1 MDGLLRRQGPLPS
14 PFVRATAQRSCLVG
28 RNKISLTSTSSGW
41 LMAKSTILAKESAG
55 TATLLYTI
63 TLRGMEML
71 REV

>member
-1 MDGLLRRQGPLPS
+1 
-14 PFVRATAQRSCLVG
+14 
-28 RNKISLTSTSSGW
+28 
-41 LMAKSTILAKESAG
+41 MAKSTILAKESAG